1 MKFTKSFY
9 DWCVENN
16 RQDLLDRWDYDLN
29 KKSPNERP
37 FNTRVK
43 TYFKCPCGKHSSTGI
58 YLSMREKSGN
68 YNIIC
73 VGCNSFGQWG
83 IDNICNDFL
92 NKYWDYEKNEV
103 DPMVIAKM
111 SNCIVYIKCQE
122 KEYHGSYSVRPYDFV
137 GKGIRCSYCHMQKIH
152 LLDSLGNVYP
162 KSIDFWSNKNKCSP
176 FDVAPKSKRKMW
188 FKCDS
193 GMHGDYCSQVFRA
206 VERNFEC
213 PKCHQDSVD
222 SYLQKKVDEYILGN
236 YSFKYNKEFDCSLI
250 CINPLTGYQLP
261 YDRELIIN
269 NTSKLLIE
277 VNGKQHY
284 EICLHTKTDAKER
297 GITPEEG
304 FKLLQYRDGIKK
316 NYAISNGY
324 EFLIIPY
331 WTEHDESYKTLI
343 DDKIKSILNN
353 QTLTCAS

>member
-1 MKFTKSFY
+1 MKLTKSFY

-16 RQDLLDRWDYDLN
+16 RQDLLDRLDYDLN
-29 KKSPNERP
+29 QKSPNERP

-92 NKYWDYEKNEV
+92 NKYWDYEKKMKQIRWLLLECLIVLYILNVKKKNITAAILCAHMILLERELDV
-103 DPMVIAKM
+103 LIVICKKFIYQIHWEM
-111 SNCIVYIKCQE
+111 YILNLLIFGQIKISILCLMLLPNQ
-122 KEYHGSYSVRPYDFV
+122 SV
-137 GKGIRCSYCHMQKIH
+137 
-152 LLDSLGNVYP
+152 
-162 KSIDFWSNKNKCSP
+162 
-176 FDVAPKSKRKMW
+176 
-188 FKCDS
+188 KCDS

-269 NTSKLLIE
+269 NASKLLIE

-297 GITPEEG
+297 GVTPEEG

-324 EFLIIPY
+324 EFLIITY
-331 WTEHDESYKTLI
+331 WTEHD
-343 DDKIKSILNN
+343 
-353 QTLTCAS
+353 